1 MKNVRLLLLVFLLP
15 WSLSAASIPY
25 SGKVA
30 INGANF
36 QGDAPFTFALRDANG
51 TVHWRNGADAN
62 SSVTLNVD
70 RGLYICLLGGSTMN
84 DFPENL
90 FLRNSPLFLVVH
102 FFRPDIGEWLH
113 LQPDQRI
120 TSAPHALAADVAN
133 LAKLADAVLLGAV
146 GGPKWSDPNAKVRP
160 EQGLLAIRKALGL
173 YANLRPVRTHE
184 AALHASPIKAE
195 LLQGVDFVVVRE
207 LTGGIYFGDKTR
219 DADSASDLCRYTV
232 AEIERVLRSA
242 FRLARQRRGRVTS
255 VDKANVLETSRLWR
269 DVAARIGREEFPEV
283 ALEHQLVDSMA
294 MHLLA
299 KPREYDV
306 IVTENM
312 FGDILTDEAS
322 MLAGSLGLLPSA
334 SLGEPGAV
342 GIYEPIHGSAPDIA
356 GKGIANP
363 YATIFSAAM
372 LLRHSLGLEDEAAA
386 VEGAVH
392 AVLDDGV
399 FTADLAAKGQAV
411 STAAATD
418 AVLAKLN

>member
-1 MKNVRLLLLVFLLP
+1 MALP
-15 WSLSAASIPY
+15 STATVNRCRRRPWKPARPPTRCCWARSA
-25 SGKVA
+25 
-30 INGANF
+30 
-36 QGDAPFTFALRDANG
+36 
-51 TVHWRNGADAN
+51 
-62 SSVTLNVD
+62 
-70 RGLYICLLGGSTMN
+70 
-84 DFPENL
+84 
-90 FLRNSPLFLVVH
+90 
-102 FFRPDIGEWLH
+102 
-113 LQPDQRI
+113 
-120 TSAPHALAADVAN
+120 
-133 LAKLADAVLLGAV
+133 
-146 GGPKWSDPNAKVRP
+146 PKWSDPNAKVRP

-207 LTGGIYFGDKTR
+207 PTGGIYFGDKTR
-219 DADSASDLCRYTV
+219 DADSASDLCRHTV

-242 FRLARQRRGRVTS
+242 FRLAQQRRGKVTS

-269 DVAARIGREEFPEV
+269 DVAAASAARVPEV

-372 LLRHSLGLEDEAAA
+372 LLRHSLGLEAEAAA
-386 VEGAVH
+386 VEAAVH
-392 AVLDDGV
+392 AVLDGV
-399 FTADLAAKGQAV
+399 FTADLVAKGQAV

-418 AVLAKLN
+418 AVAKLR